1 MVDKSEIP
9 ASLVQRAYSQ
19 IKSAMLTGVLVVTPI
34 SIILFLIIRLIGF
47 ADGIIGWL
55 PVAWQPKTIVG
66 FDIPGIGILIT
77 GFVIYLVGIAMR
89 YYVGRQI
96 VLFYES
102 ILQRVP
108 VFNSLY
114 QATKQLMSTI
124 FTAKGTHF
132 REVVL
137 VEYPRRDIYSFA
149 FLTNKEKY
157 ISIEERNLISI
168 FLPSTPNPTTG
179 FYLLV
184 PVEDLYRINMGVE
197 EAFKLIMSA
206 GIVTPEMIRTAVP
219 FQPPVSEGSNPAS
232 ANEEN
237 ESRPTMM

>member
-1 MVDKSEIP
+1 
-9 ASLVQRAYSQ
+9 
-19 IKSAMLTGVLVVTPI
+19 MLTGVLVVPPI
-34 SIILFLIIRLIGF
+34 SIILFLIVRLIGF

-55 PVAWQPKTIVG
+55 PVAWQPKTLVG
-66 FDIPGIGILIT
+66 FDIPGIGIVIT

-89 YYVGRQI
+89 YYVGRQV
-96 VLFYES
+96 VLFYEG
-102 ILQRVP
+102 ILQKVP
-108 VFNSLY
+108 VFSSLY

-124 FTAKGTHF
+124 FTEKGTHF

-137 VEYPRRDIYSFA
+137 VEYPRRNIYSFA

-157 ISIEERNLISI
+157 ISIEDRTLISI

-184 PVEDLYRINMGVE
+184 PTEDLYSINMGVE

-206 GIVTPEMIRTAVP
+206 GIVTPDLIRTATP
-219 FQPPVSEGSNPAS
+219 FQLSEDEGSKPDS
-232 ANEEN
+232 TKEEN
-237 ESRPTMM
+237 ESCPTTM